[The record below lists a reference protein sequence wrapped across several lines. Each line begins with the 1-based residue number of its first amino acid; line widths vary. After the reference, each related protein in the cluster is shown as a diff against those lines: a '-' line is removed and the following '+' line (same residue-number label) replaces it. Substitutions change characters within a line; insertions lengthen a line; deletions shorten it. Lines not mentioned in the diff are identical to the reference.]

1 MKTGQGW
8 IALVPIQPL
17 KKTTQTFFLTLLSLI
32 FFTKPIV
39 SQSPNDMGERI
50 IHTTKFTYWIDPSSS
65 TPIETVLKTG
75 NFTKITD
82 DFVNFG
88 FLKGTLWL
96 KLDPKDFPNPI
107 KYPLLLIQAHN
118 IDSVEFFHKYDGN
131 TFVVSKSGH
140 IQPVFQREI
149 PHRNFAFRIGHERE
163 TILIAIRSEI
173 SLQFALIFTNQRNL
187 QREDYIT
194 QWIYGLF
201 FGSLGIIILYNLAI
215 AFFVRDRNYFYYIGY
230 VLFFG
235 LGQLSLLGF
244 WGYFFVPDS
253 YFWKRIGIPFFFSIC
268 LFFFVLFTSNF
279 LKLKIRVPKMARFY
293 QVLGFLSLL
302 NASVSLLGGISEASI
317 GVTWLSVLICL
328 SIFGVL
334 IWGIYKRLRSFYYF
348 AIAFVLLLV
357 TCLVYGLLK
366 FGIIASNSFL
376 EEMLFPIASL
386 ADITLFAFALADRIQ
401 LLRQEKDWA
410 LAQVTSLRKERKI
423 SRDILMQ
430 SLPKTIPDV
439 KNLEIQIFIQP
450 MKDVGG
456 DFYEYFSPNPYEL
469 GIVLCDVS
477 GHGIPASL
485 ISAMGKVAFTTQ
497 KDNISSPK
505 QVLEGMN
512 RVLYGNCTPQ
522 YVTAS
527 YVYLNTST
535 KVWRFGRAG
544 HPSAY
549 LQRSSGEII
558 KVHPKGKI
566 IGVFP
571 EIQMEEITFQVEPK
585 DRILILS
592 DGVLECFHPDGTMY
606 GEAGLLEFLR
616 ANREIPNHLFK
627 IKLIQDLESFSKR
640 EIKDWDDD
648 LTFIF
653 LELV

>member
-1 MKTGQGW
+1 MKKPF
-8 IALVPIQPL
+8 AAPS
-17 KKTTQTFFLTLLSLI
+17 FFLFSILTL
-32 FFTKPIV
+32 FFTHPLFPET
-39 SQSPNDMGERI
+39 QNDIGERI
-50 IHTTKFTYWIDPSSS
+50 IHTTKFSYWIDPTSSVPLES
-65 TPIETVLKTG
+65 VLETGSFQKLK
-75 NFTKITD
+75 D
-82 DFVNFG
+82 PFVNFG
-88 FLKGTLWL
+88 FLEGTLWL
-96 KLDPKDFPNPI
+96 RLDPKDFPDPS

-118 IDSVEFFHKYDGN
+118 IDLVELFHKNDGSKYII
-131 TFVVSKSGH
+131 SKSGH

-149 PHRNFAFRIGHERE
+149 PHRNFVFRIGHERE
-163 TILIAIRSEI
+163 TILIAMKSEI
-173 SLQFALIFTNQRNL
+173 SLQFSLIFTNQRNL

-253 YFWKRIGIPFFFSIC
+253 YFWKRIGIPVFFSIC

-279 LKLKIRVPKMARFY
+279 LKLKIRVPKIARFY
-293 QVLGFLSLL
+293 QVLGFFSLL
-302 NASVSLLGGISEASI
+302 NAAVALFGGISEASI
-317 GVTWLSVLICL
+317 GVTWLSVSICFSL
-328 SIFGVL
+328 LGVL
-334 IWGIYKRLRSFYYF
+334 IWGISKRLRSFYYF
-348 AIAFVLLLV
+348 AIAFVLLLI
-357 TCLVYGLLK
+357 TCIVYGLLK
-366 FGIIASNSFL
+366 FGFLSTNPFL

-401 LLRQEKDWA
+401 LLRQEKDLA

-439 KNLEIQIFIQP
+439 KNLQMQIYIQP

-512 RVLYGNCTPQ
+512 RVLYGNCNPQ

-549 LQRSSGEII
+549 LQRVGGEII

-571 EIQMEEITFQVEPK
+571 EIQIEETTHRVEPK

-592 DGVLECFHPDGTMY
+592 DGVLECFNPEGAMY
-606 GEAGLLEFLR
+606 GESGLLEFLR
-616 ANREIPNHLFK
+616 VNREIPNHLFK
-627 IKLIQDLESFSKR
+627 IKLIQDLESFSKT

>member
-1 MKTGQGW
+1 MDKG
-8 IALVPIQPL
+8 ILPCPLHPL
-17 KKTTQTFFLTLLSLI
+17 KPKNIKTFFLLTIFSLI
-32 FFTKPIV
+32 TSPIV
-39 SQSPNDMGERI
+39 SENTEDKGERYVS
-50 IHTTKFTYWIDPSSS
+50 TKQFKYWIDPKS
-65 TPIETVLKTG
+65 TVPVDSVLKEGT
-75 NFTKITD
+75 FKSIED
-82 DFVNFG
+82 DFANFG

-96 KLDPKDFPNPI
+96 RLDPNHFPDPT
-107 KYPLLLIQAHN
+107 KFPLLLIQAHN
-118 IDSVEFFHKYDGN
+118 IDMVELYHKDDSDSF
-131 TFVVSKSGH
+131 TVSKSGH
-140 IQPVFQREI
+140 IQPMFQREI
-149 PHRNFAFRIGHERE
+149 PHRNFVFRMGHQKE
-163 TILIAIRSEI
+163 TILIAIRSDI
-173 SLQFALIFTNQRNL
+173 SLQFSLIFTNQRNL
-187 QREDYIT
+187 QREDYLT

-215 AFFVRDRNYFYYIGY
+215 AFFVRDKSYFYYIGY

-253 YFWKRIGIPFFFSIC
+253 YFWKRVGIPVFFSLC
-268 LFFFVLFTSNF
+268 LFFFVLFTANF
-279 LKLKIRVPKMARFY
+279 LKIKARLPRTSRLY
-293 QVLGFLSLL
+293 Q
-302 NASVSLLGGISEASI
+302 LLGAFSLFNVFIALFGGVAEASI
-317 GVTWLSVLICL
+317 GVSWLSVCICL
-328 SIFGVL
+328 TLLCILVWGV
-334 IWGIYKRLRSFYYF
+334 KKHLRSFYYIS
-348 AIAFVLLLV
+348 IAFLLLLL
-357 TCLVYGLLK
+357 TCIIYGLLK
-366 FGIIASNSFL
+366 FGVLPSNSFL

-401 LLRQEKDWA
+401 LLRQEKDLA
-410 LAQVTSLRKERKI
+410 LAQVTSLRRERKI

-430 SLPKTIPDV
+430 SLPKTNPDV
-439 KNLEIQIFIQP
+439 KNLQIQIYIQP

-456 DFYEYFSPNPYEL
+456 DFYEYHSPNPFEL

-497 KDNISSPK
+497 KESIFSPK

-512 RVLYGNCTPQ
+512 RVLYGNCNPQ

-527 YVYLNTST
+527 YLYLNTST

-544 HPSAY
+544 HPSAF
-549 LQRSSGEII
+549 LQRANGEII

-571 EIQMEEITFQVEPK
+571 EIQIDEVTYPVHPK
-585 DRILILS
+585 DRILLLS
-592 DGVLECFHPDGTMY
+592 DGVLECFDPKGNMF
-606 GEAGLLEFLR
+606 GEAGLVDFLKT
-616 ANREIPNHLFK
+616 NRELPNHLFK
-627 IKLIQDLESFSKR
+627 GKLIQELESFSHR

>member
-1 MKTGQGW
+1 MKK
-8 IALVPIQPL
+8 IFPDKILFL
-17 KKTTQTFFLTLLSLI
+17 FFLSTLSFTNTLLSE
-32 FFTKPIV
+32 T
-39 SQSPNDMGERI
+39 PNDIGERI
-50 IHTTKFTYWIDPSSS
+50 IQTKKFTYWIDPNS
-65 TPIETVLKTG
+65 TVPIESVLKTG
-75 NFTKITD
+75 EFKTITE

-96 KLDPKDFPNPI
+96 RLDPRDFPDPI

-118 IDSVEFFHKYDGN
+118 IDSVELFHKNDGN
-131 TFVVSKSGH
+131 SYVVSKSGH
-140 IQPVFQREI
+140 NQPVFQREI
-149 PHRNFAFRIGHERE
+149 PHRNFVFRIGHEKE

-173 SLQFALIFTNQRNL
+173 SLQFALVFTNQRNL

-253 YFWKRIGIPFFFSIC
+253 YFWKRIGIPVFFSIC

-279 LKLKIRVPKMARFY
+279 LKLKARIPKVARFY
-293 QVLGFLSLL
+293 HVLGIFSLL
-302 NASVSLLGGISEASI
+302 NAAVALFGGISQSSI
-317 GVTWLSVLICL
+317 GVSWLSVLICISL
-328 SIFGVL
+328 LIVL
-334 IWGIYKRLRSFYYF
+334 VWGIWKRLRSFYYF
-348 AIAFVLLLV
+348 AVAFVLLLI
-357 TCLVYGLLK
+357 TCIVYGLLK
-366 FGIIASNSFL
+366 FGILPSNPFL

-401 LLRQEKDWA
+401 LLRQEKDMA
-410 LAQVTSLRKERKI
+410 LAQVTSLRRERKI

-439 KNLEIQIFIQP
+439 KNLQIQIYILP

-456 DFYEYFSPNPYEL
+456 DFYEFFSPNPYEI

-512 RVLYGNCTPQ
+512 RVLYGNCNPQ

-549 LQRSSGEII
+549 LQRASGEII

-571 EIQMEEITFQVEPK
+571 EIQIEETTYRVEPK

-592 DGVLECFHPDGTMY
+592 DGVLESFNPEGKMY
-606 GEAGLLEFLR
+606 GESGLLEFLR
-616 ANREIPNHLFK
+616 TNREIPNHLFK
-627 IKLIQDLESFSKR
+627 GKLIQDLESFSKT
-640 EIKDWDDD
+640 EIKEWDDD

>member
-1 MKTGQGW
+1 MKPKN
-8 IALVPIQPL
+8 I
-17 KKTTQTFFLTLLSLI
+17 KTFFLLTIFSLI
-32 FFTKPIV
+32 TSPIV
-39 SQSPNDMGERI
+39 SENTEDKGERYVS
-50 IHTTKFTYWIDPSSS
+50 TKQFKYWIDPKS
-65 TPIETVLKTG
+65 TVPVDSVLKEGT
-75 NFTKITD
+75 FKSIED
-82 DFVNFG
+82 DFANFG

-96 KLDPKDFPNPI
+96 RLDPNHFPDPT
-107 KYPLLLIQAHN
+107 KFPLLLIQAHN
-118 IDSVEFFHKYDGN
+118 IDMVELYHKDDSDSF
-131 TFVVSKSGH
+131 TVSKSGH
-140 IQPVFQREI
+140 IQPMFQREI
-149 PHRNFAFRIGHERE
+149 PHRNFVFRMGHQKE
-163 TILIAIRSEI
+163 TILIAIRSDI
-173 SLQFALIFTNQRNL
+173 SLQFSLIFTNQRNL
-187 QREDYIT
+187 QREDYLT

-215 AFFVRDRNYFYYIGY
+215 AFFVRDKSYFYYIGY

-253 YFWKRIGIPFFFSIC
+253 YFWKRVGIPVFFSLC
-268 LFFFVLFTSNF
+268 LFFFVLFTANF
-279 LKLKIRVPKMARFY
+279 LKIKARLPRTSRLY
-293 QVLGFLSLL
+293 Q
-302 NASVSLLGGISEASI
+302 LLGAFSLFNVFIALFGGVAEASI
-317 GVTWLSVLICL
+317 GVSWLSVCICL
-328 SIFGVL
+328 TLLCILVWGV
-334 IWGIYKRLRSFYYF
+334 KKHLRSFYYIS
-348 AIAFVLLLV
+348 IAFLLLLL
-357 TCLVYGLLK
+357 TCIIYGLLK
-366 FGIIASNSFL
+366 FGVLPSNSFL

-401 LLRQEKDWA
+401 LLRQEKDLA
-410 LAQVTSLRKERKI
+410 LAQVTSLRRERKI

-430 SLPKTIPDV
+430 SLPKTNPDV
-439 KNLEIQIFIQP
+439 KNLQIQIYIQP

-456 DFYEYFSPNPYEL
+456 DFYEYHSPNPFEL

-497 KDNISSPK
+497 KESIFSPK

-512 RVLYGNCTPQ
+512 RVLYGNCNPQ

-527 YVYLNTST
+527 YLYLNTST

-544 HPSAY
+544 HPSAF
-549 LQRSSGEII
+549 LQRANGEII

-571 EIQMEEITFQVEPK
+571 EIQIDEVTYPVHPK
-585 DRILILS
+585 DRILLLS
-592 DGVLECFHPDGTMY
+592 DGVLECFDPKGNMF
-606 GEAGLLEFLR
+606 GEAGLVDFLKT
-616 ANREIPNHLFK
+616 NRELPNHLFK
-627 IKLIQDLESFSKR
+627 GKLIQELESFSHR

>member
-1 MKTGQGW
+1 MS
-8 IALVPIQPL
+8 IILEL
-17 KKTTQTFFLTLLSLI
+17 KKPFSIPIFYCISILTL
-32 FFTKPIV
+32 FFNHPLFSET
-39 SQSPNDMGERI
+39 QNDIGERI
-50 IHTTKFTYWIDPSSS
+50 IYSTKFSYWIDPSSS
-65 TPIETVLKTG
+65 VPVESVLNTG
-75 NFTKITD
+75 EFKRITD
-82 DFVNFG
+82 PFPNFG

-96 KLDPKDFPNPI
+96 KLEPNDFPDPS

-118 IDSVEFFHKYDGN
+118 IDSVELFHKNDGN
-131 TFVVSKSGH
+131 QYILSKSGH
-140 IQPVFQREI
+140 IQPMFQREI
-149 PHRNFAFRIGHERE
+149 PHRNFAFRIGHEKE

-173 SLQFALIFTNQRNL
+173 SLQFALVFTNQRNL

-230 VLFFG
+230 VFFFG
-235 LGQLSLLGF
+235 FGQLSLLGF
-244 WGYFFVPDS
+244 WGYFFVPNS
-253 YFWKRIGIPFFFSIC
+253 YFWKRIGISFFFSIC
-268 LFFFVLFTSNF
+268 LFYFVLFTSNF
-279 LKLKIRVPKMARFY
+279 LKLKIRIPKIARFY
-293 QVLGFLSLL
+293 KVLGYLSLL
-302 NASVSLLGGISEASI
+302 NALISLLGGISEASI

-328 SIFGVL
+328 SLLGVL

-348 AIAFVLLLV
+348 AIAFVLLLI

-366 FGIIASNSFL
+366 FGILPSNSFL

-401 LLRQEKDWA
+401 LLRQEKDLA

-439 KNLEIQIFIQP
+439 KNLQMQIFIQP

-497 KDNISSPK
+497 KDNIPSPK

-512 RVLYGNCTPQ
+512 RVLYGNCNPQ

-549 LQRSSGEII
+549 LQRSSGEIL

-571 EIQMEEITFQVEPK
+571 EIQIEETTHRVERK

-592 DGVLECFHPDGTMY
+592 DGVLECFNPEGEMY
-606 GEAGLLEFLR
+606 GESGLLEFLK

>member
-1 MKTGQGW
+1 MKKPF
-8 IALVPIQPL
+8 VDS
-17 KKTTQTFFLTLLSLI
+17 TFFLLSVLSL
-32 FFTKPIV
+32 FFTD
-39 SQSPNDMGERI
+39 SLFSETQNDIGEKL
-50 IHTTKFTYWIDPSSS
+50 IHTTKFSYWIDPNSSIPVES
-65 TPIETVLKTG
+65 VFQTGEFKGIED
-75 NFTKITD
+75 N
-82 DFVNFG
+82 FVNFG

-96 KLDPKDFPNPI
+96 RLNPKDFPDPS
-107 KYPLLLIQAHN
+107 KYPLLLINAHN
-118 IDSVEFFHKYDGN
+118 IDSVELFHKNDGN
-131 TFVVSKSGH
+131 RYIVSKSGH

-149 PHRNFAFRIGHERE
+149 PHRNFVFRIGHEKE
-163 TILIAIRSEI
+163 TILIAIKSEI
-173 SLQFALIFTNQRNL
+173 SLQFSLIFTNQRNL

-194 QWIYGLF
+194 QWVYGLF

-244 WGYFFVPDS
+244 WSYFFVPDS

-279 LKLKIRVPKMARFY
+279 LKLKVRTPKMARCF
-293 QVLGFLSLL
+293 QVLGLFSLL
-302 NASVSLLGGISEASI
+302 NATISLLGGIKEASI
-317 GVTWLSVLICL
+317 GVTWLSLLICISL
-328 SIFGVL
+328 LGIL
-334 IWGIYKRLRSFYYF
+334 IWGIYKGLRSFYYF
-348 AIAFVLLLV
+348 AIAFVLLLL
-357 TCLVYGLLK
+357 TCIVYGLLK
-366 FGIIASNSFL
+366 FGILSSNPFL

-401 LLRQEKDWA
+401 LLRQEKDLA

-439 KNLEIQIFIQP
+439 KNLQMQIYIQP

-512 RVLYGNCTPQ
+512 RVLYGNCNPQ

-549 LQRSSGEII
+549 LQRASGEIL

-571 EIQMEEITFQVEPK
+571 EIQIEETTHRVEPK

-592 DGVLECFHPDGTMY
+592 DGVLECFNPEGKMY
-606 GEAGLLEFLR
+606 GEVGLLEFLR
-616 ANREIPNHLFK
+616 VNREIPNHLFK
-627 IKLIQDLESFSKR
+627 IKLIQDLESFSKT

>member
-1 MKTGQGW
+1 MDKG
-8 IALVPIQPL
+8 ILPCPLHPL
-17 KKTTQTFFLTLLSLI
+17 KPKNIKTFFLLTIFSLI
-32 FFTKPIV
+32 TSPIV
-39 SQSPNDMGERI
+39 SENTEDKGERYVS
-50 IHTTKFTYWIDPSSS
+50 TKQFKYWIDPKS
-65 TPIETVLKTG
+65 TVPVDSVLKEGT
-75 NFTKITD
+75 FKSIED
-82 DFVNFG
+82 DFANFG

-96 KLDPKDFPNPI
+96 RLDPNHFPDPT
-107 KYPLLLIQAHN
+107 KFPLLLIQAHN
-118 IDSVEFFHKYDGN
+118 IDMVELYHKDDSDSF
-131 TFVVSKSGH
+131 TVSKSGH
-140 IQPVFQREI
+140 IQPMFQREI
-149 PHRNFAFRIGHERE
+149 PHRNFVFRMGHQKE
-163 TILIAIRSEI
+163 TILIAIRSDI
-173 SLQFALIFTNQRNL
+173 SLQFSLIFTNQRNL
-187 QREDYIT
+187 QREDYLT

-215 AFFVRDRNYFYYIGY
+215 AFFVRDKSYFYYIGY

-253 YFWKRIGIPFFFSIC
+253 YYWKRVGIPVFFSLC
-268 LFFFVLFTSNF
+268 LFFFVLFTANF
-279 LKLKIRVPKMARFY
+279 LKIKARLPRTSRLY
-293 QVLGFLSLL
+293 Q
-302 NASVSLLGGISEASI
+302 LLGAFSLFNVFIALFGGVAEASI
-317 GVTWLSVLICL
+317 GVSWLSVCICL
-328 SIFGVL
+328 TLLCILVWGV
-334 IWGIYKRLRSFYYF
+334 KKHLRSFYYIS
-348 AIAFVLLLV
+348 IAFLLLLL
-357 TCLVYGLLK
+357 TCIIYGLLK
-366 FGIIASNSFL
+366 FGVLPSNSFL

-401 LLRQEKDWA
+401 LLRQEKDLA
-410 LAQVTSLRKERKI
+410 LAQVTSLRRERKI

-430 SLPKTIPDV
+430 SLPKTNPDV
-439 KNLEIQIFIQP
+439 KNLQIQIYIQP

-456 DFYEYFSPNPYEL
+456 DFYEYHSPNPFEL

-497 KDNISSPK
+497 KESIFSPK

-512 RVLYGNCTPQ
+512 RVLYGNCNPQ

-527 YVYLNTST
+527 YLYLNTST

-544 HPSAY
+544 HPSAF
-549 LQRSSGEII
+549 LQRANGEII

-571 EIQMEEITFQVEPK
+571 EIQIDEVTYPVHPK
-585 DRILILS
+585 DRILLLS
-592 DGVLECFHPDGTMY
+592 DGVLECFDPKGNMF
-606 GEAGLLEFLR
+606 GEAGLVDFLKT
-616 ANREIPNHLFK
+616 NRELPNHLFK
-627 IKLIQDLESFSKR
+627 GKLIQELESFSHR

>member
-1 MKTGQGW
+1 MKKITT
-8 IALVPIQPL
+8 IEFLFLV
-17 KKTTQTFFLTLLSLI
+17 
-32 FFTKPIV
+32 FFTTLSFINPLF
-39 SQSPNDMGERI
+39 SESPNDTGERI
-50 IHTTKFTYWIDPSSS
+50 IHTKKFTFWIDPTSSVPVES
-65 TPIETVLKTG
+65 ILKTG
-75 NFTKITD
+75 SFHTITD

-88 FLKGTLWL
+88 FLEGTVWL
-96 KLDPKDFPNPI
+96 KLEPKDLPDPA
-107 KYPLLLIQAHN
+107 KYPLLLIKAHN
-118 IDSVEFFHKYDGN
+118 IDSVELFHKNDGN
-131 TFVVSKSGH
+131 TYVVSKSGH
-140 IQPVFQREI
+140 IQPVFQREF
-149 PHRNFAFRIGHERE
+149 PHRNFVFRIGHEKE
-163 TILIAIRSEI
+163 TILIAIKSEI
-173 SLQFALIFTNQRNL
+173 SLQFSFIFTNQRNL
-187 QREDYIT
+187 QREDYIN
-194 QWIYGLF
+194 QWVYGLF

-253 YFWKRIGIPFFFSIC
+253 YFWKRIGIPVFFSVC

-279 LKLKIRVPKMARFY
+279 LKLKVRVPKIARFY
-293 QVLGFLSLL
+293 QVLGLFALL
-302 NASVSLLGGISEASI
+302 NALIALFGGISEASI
-317 GVTWLSVLICL
+317 GVSWLSVFICFSL
-328 SIFGVL
+328 LGVL
-334 IWGIYKRLRSFYYF
+334 VWGIFKRLRSFYYF
-348 AIAFVLLLV
+348 AVAFVLLLI
-357 TCLVYGLLK
+357 TCIVYGLLK
-366 FGIIASNSFL
+366 FGILPTNPFL

-401 LLRQEKDWA
+401 LLRQEKDLA

-439 KNLEIQIFIQP
+439 KNLQIQIYIQP

-512 RVLYGNCTPQ
+512 RVLYGNCNPQ

-527 YVYLNTST
+527 YLYLNTST

-549 LQRSSGEII
+549 LQRASGEIL

-571 EIQMEEITFQVEPK
+571 EIQIEETTHRVEPK

-592 DGVLECFHPDGTMY
+592 DGVLECFDPEGNMY
-606 GEAGLLEFLR
+606 GETGLLEFLR
-616 ANREIPNHLFK
+616 TNRELPNHLFK
-627 IKLIQDLESFSKR
+627 TKLIQDLESFSKL
-640 EIKDWDDD
+640 EIKEWDDD

>member
-1 MKTGQGW
+1 MKKPS
-8 IALVPIQPL
+8 IESIFF
-17 KKTTQTFFLTLLSLI
+17 FFLILTL
-32 FFTKPIV
+32 FFTNSLFSE
-39 SQSPNDMGERI
+39 SQNDIGERL
-50 IHTTKFTYWIDPSSS
+50 IHTTKFSYWIDPNSSIPVES
-65 TPIETVLKTG
+65 VLGTGEFKEIED
-75 NFTKITD
+75 N
-82 DFVNFG
+82 FVNFG

-96 KLDPKDFPNPI
+96 RLNPKDFPDPS
-107 KYPLLLIQAHN
+107 KYPLLLINAHN
-118 IDSVEFFHKYDGN
+118 IDSVELFHKHDGN
-131 TFVVSKSGH
+131 RYIVSKSGH

-149 PHRNFAFRIGHERE
+149 PHRNFVFRIGHEKE
-163 TILIAIRSEI
+163 TILIAIHSDI
-173 SLQFALIFTNQRNL
+173 SLQFSLIFTNQRNL

-194 QWIYGLF
+194 QWVYGLF

-244 WGYFFVPDS
+244 WSYFFVPDS
-253 YFWKRIGIPFFFSIC
+253 YFWKRIGIPFFFSVC

-279 LKLKIRVPKMARFY
+279 LKLKVRIPKMARCF
-293 QVLGFLSLL
+293 QVLGFFSLL
-302 NASVSLLGGISEASI
+302 NAMVALFGGISEASI
-317 GVTWLSVLICL
+317 GVTWLSLLICVSL
-328 SIFGVL
+328 LGVL
-334 IWGIYKRLRSFYYF
+334 IWGISKRLRSFYYF
-348 AIAFVLLLV
+348 AVAFVLLLL
-357 TCLVYGLLK
+357 TCIVYGLLK
-366 FGIIASNSFL
+366 FGILPSSAFL

-401 LLRQEKDWA
+401 LLRQEKDLA

-439 KNLEIQIFIQP
+439 KNLQIQIYIQP

-512 RVLYGNCTPQ
+512 RVLYGNCNPQ

-549 LQRSSGEII
+549 LQRANGEII

-571 EIQMEEITFQVEPK
+571 EIQMEEITYQVEPK

-627 IKLIQDLESFSKR
+627 IKLIQDLESFSKT

>member
-1 MKTGQGW
+1 MKRISLPQFLF
-8 IALVPIQPL
+8 LVLLI
-17 KKTTQTFFLTLLSLI
+17 LLS
-32 FFTKPIV
+32 FTKPIL
-39 SQSPNDMGERI
+39 SETPSDIGERI
-50 IHTTKFTYWIDPSSS
+50 IHTTKFTYWIDPTS
-65 TPIETVLKTG
+65 TVPVESVLKTG
-75 NFTKITD
+75 QFEKITD

-88 FLKGTLWL
+88 FLEGTLWL
-96 KLDPKDFPNPI
+96 KLDPKDFPDPI

-118 IDSVEFFHKYDGN
+118 IDFVELFHKHDGN
-131 TFVVSKSGH
+131 TFIVSKSGH

-149 PHRNFAFRIGHERE
+149 PHRNFVFRIGHEKE
-163 TILIAIRSEI
+163 TILVAIRSEI
-173 SLQFALIFTNQRNL
+173 SLQFAFVFTNQRNL
-187 QREDYIT
+187 QREDYIS
-194 QWIYGLF
+194 QWVYGLF

-230 VLFFG
+230 VFFFG

-253 YFWKRIGIPFFFSIC
+253 YFWKRIGIPAFFSIC
-268 LFFFVLFTSNF
+268 LFFFVLFTSHF
-279 LKLKIRVPKMARFY
+279 LKLKARMPKIARFY
-293 QVLGFLSLL
+293 QVLGFFSLL
-302 NASVSLLGGISEASI
+302 NAAIALFGGIAQSSI
-317 GVTWLSVLICL
+317 GVSWLSVLICL
-328 SIFGVL
+328 SLLGVL
-334 IWGIYKRLRSFYYF
+334 IWGIWKRLRSFYYF
-348 AIAFVLLLV
+348 AIAFVLLLL
-357 TCLVYGLLK
+357 TCTVYGLLK
-366 FGIIASNSFL
+366 FGILPSNPFL

-401 LLRQEKDWA
+401 LLRQEKDMA
-410 LAQVTSLRKERKI
+410 LAQVTSLRRERKI

-439 KNLEIQIFIQP
+439 KNLQIQIYILP

-456 DFYEYFSPNPYEL
+456 DFYEFFSPNPYEI

-512 RVLYGNCTPQ
+512 RVLYGNCNPQ

-549 LQRSSGEII
+549 LQRASGEII

-571 EIQMEEITFQVEPK
+571 EIQIEETTYRVEPK

-592 DGVLECFHPDGTMY
+592 DGVLECFNPEGKMY
-606 GEAGLLEFLR
+606 GESNLLEFLR
-616 ANREIPNHLFK
+616 TNRELPNHLFK
-627 IKLIQDLESFSKR
+627 GKLIQDLESFSKA
-640 EIKDWDDD
+640 EIKEWEDD

>member
-1 MKTGQGW
+1 MES
-8 IALVPIQPL
+8 I
-17 KKTTQTFFLTLLSLI
+17 FFFFISLTL
-32 FFTKPIV
+32 FFTNSLFSE
-39 SQSPNDMGERI
+39 SQNDIGERL
-50 IHTTKFTYWIDPSSS
+50 IHTTKFSYWIDPNSSIPVES
-65 TPIETVLKTG
+65 VLQIGEFKEI
-75 NFTKITD
+75 KD
-82 DFVNFG
+82 HFVNFG

-96 KLDPKDFPNPI
+96 RLNPKNFPDPS
-107 KYPLLLIQAHN
+107 KYPLLLIKAHN
-118 IDSVEFFHKYDGN
+118 IDSVELFHKNDGN
-131 TFVVSKSGH
+131 RYIVSKSGH

-149 PHRNFAFRIGHERE
+149 PHRNFVFRIGHEKE
-163 TILIAIRSEI
+163 TILIAIHSEI
-173 SLQFALIFTNQRNL
+173 SLQFSLIFTNQRNL

-194 QWIYGLF
+194 QWVYGLF
-201 FGSLGIIILYNLAI
+201 FGSIGIIILYNLAI

-244 WGYFFVPDS
+244 WSYFFVPDS
-253 YFWKRIGIPFFFSIC
+253 YFWKRIGIPFFFSVC

-279 LKLKIRVPKMARFY
+279 LKLKVRIPKMARCF
-293 QVLGFLSLL
+293 QVLGFFSLL
-302 NASVSLLGGISEASI
+302 NAVISLFGGISEASI
-317 GVTWLSVLICL
+317 GVTWLSLLICVSL
-328 SIFGVL
+328 LGVL

-348 AIAFVLLLV
+348 AVAFVLLLL
-357 TCLVYGLLK
+357 TCIVYGLLK
-366 FGIIASNSFL
+366 FGILPSNAFL

-401 LLRQEKDWA
+401 LLRQEKDLA

-439 KNLEIQIFIQP
+439 KNLQMQIYIQP

-512 RVLYGNCTPQ
+512 RVLYGNCNPQ

-549 LQRSSGEII
+549 LQRASGEII

-571 EIQMEEITFQVEPK
+571 EIQIEETTHRVEPK

-606 GEAGLLEFLR
+606 GEAGLIEFLR

-627 IKLIQDLESFSKR
+627 IKLIQDLESFSKT

>member
-1 MKTGQGW
+1 MKKLSPTE
-8 IALVPIQPL
+8 
-17 KKTTQTFFLTLLSLI
+17 TLLFTLFSVF
-32 FFTKPIV
+32 FFTIPV
-39 SQSPNDMGERI
+39 LSESPNDIGERI
-50 IHTTKFTYWIDPSSS
+50 LKTTKFTYWIDPTSSVPVAS
-65 TPIETVLKTG
+65 VLKTG
-75 NFTKITD
+75 EFKKITD
-82 DFVNFG
+82 DFVNIG

-96 KLDPKDFPNPI
+96 RFDPKDFPDPA

-118 IDSVEFFHKYDGN
+118 IDSVELYHKHEGN
-131 TFVVSKSGH
+131 TYVVSKSGH

-149 PHRNFAFRIGHERE
+149 PHRNFVFRIGHERD
-163 TILIAIRSEI
+163 TILIAIHSEI
-173 SLQFALIFTNQRNL
+173 SLQFSLIFTNQRNL

-279 LKLKIRVPKMARFY
+279 LKLKARIPKMARCF
-293 QVLGFLSLL
+293 QVLGISSLF
-302 NASVSLLGGISEASI
+302 NAIISLFGGISEASI
-317 GVTWLSVLICL
+317 GVTWLSLLICICL
-328 SIFGVL
+328 LGIL
-334 IWGIYKRLRSFYYF
+334 IWGIYNRLRSFYYF
-348 AIAFVLLLV
+348 AVAFVLLLI
-357 TCLVYGLLK
+357 TCIVYGLLK
-366 FGIIASNSFL
+366 FGILPSNPFL

-401 LLRQEKDWA
+401 LLRQEKDLA

-439 KNLEIQIFIQP
+439 KNLQMQIFIQP

-512 RVLYGNCTPQ
+512 RVLYGNCNPQ

-549 LQRSSGEII
+549 LQRADGEII

-571 EIQMEEITFQVEPK
+571 EIQIEEITYKVEPK

-592 DGVLECFHPDGTMY
+592 DGVLECFNPDGSMY
-606 GEAGLLEFLR
+606 GETGLLEFLR

-627 IKLIQDLESFSKR
+627 IKLIQDLKSFSKT

-653 LELV
+653 LELA

>member
-1 MKTGQGW
+1 MKK
-8 IALVPIQPL
+8 IFPDKILFL
-17 KKTTQTFFLTLLSLI
+17 FFLATLSFTSTLLSE
-32 FFTKPIV
+32 T
-39 SQSPNDMGERI
+39 PNDIGERI
-50 IHTTKFTYWIDPSSS
+50 IQTKKFTYWIDPNS
-65 TPIETVLKTG
+65 TVPIESVLKTG
-75 NFTKITD
+75 EFKKITD

-96 KLDPKDFPNPI
+96 RLDPRDFPDPI

-118 IDSVEFFHKYDGN
+118 IDSVELHHKNDGN
-131 TFVVSKSGH
+131 SYVVSKSGH
-140 IQPVFQREI
+140 NQPVFQREI
-149 PHRNFAFRIGHERE
+149 PHRNFVFRIGHEKE

-173 SLQFALIFTNQRNL
+173 SLQFALVFTNQRNL

-253 YFWKRIGIPFFFSIC
+253 YFWKRIGIPVFFSIC

-279 LKLKIRVPKMARFY
+279 LKLKARIPKVARFY
-293 QVLGFLSLL
+293 HVLGIFSLL
-302 NASVSLLGGISEASI
+302 NAAVALFGGISQSSI
-317 GVTWLSVLICL
+317 GVSWLSVLICISL
-328 SIFGVL
+328 LIVL
-334 IWGIYKRLRSFYYF
+334 VWGIWKRLRSFYYF
-348 AIAFVLLLV
+348 TVAFVLLLI
-357 TCLVYGLLK
+357 TCIVYGLLK
-366 FGIIASNSFL
+366 FGILPSNPFL

-401 LLRQEKDWA
+401 LLRQEKDMA
-410 LAQVTSLRKERKI
+410 LAQVTSLRRERKI

-439 KNLEIQIFIQP
+439 KNLQIQIYILP

-456 DFYEYFSPNPYEL
+456 DFYEFFSPNPYEI

-512 RVLYGNCTPQ
+512 RVLYGNCNPQ

-549 LQRSSGEII
+549 LQRANGEII

-571 EIQMEEITFQVEPK
+571 EIQIEETTYRVEPK

-592 DGVLECFHPDGTMY
+592 DGVLESFNPEGKMY
-606 GEAGLLEFLR
+606 GEPGLLEFLR
-616 ANREIPNHLFK
+616 TNREIPNHLFK
-627 IKLIQDLESFSKR
+627 GKLIQDLESFSKT
-640 EIKDWDDD
+640 EIKEWDDD

>member
-1 MKTGQGW
+1 M
-8 IALVPIQPL
+8 
-17 KKTTQTFFLTLLSLI
+17 KKTFVDSTFFLLSVLTL
-32 FFTKPIV
+32 FFTN
-39 SQSPNDMGERI
+39 SLFSETQNDIGEKL
-50 IHTTKFTYWIDPSSS
+50 IHTTKFSYWIDPNSSIPVES
-65 TPIETVLKTG
+65 VFQSGEFKEIED
-75 NFTKITD
+75 NFI
-82 DFVNFG
+82 NFG

-96 KLDPKDFPNPI
+96 RLNPKDFPDPS
-107 KYPLLLIQAHN
+107 KYPLLLINAHN
-118 IDSVEFFHKYDGN
+118 IDSVELFHKNDGN
-131 TFVVSKSGH
+131 RYIVSKSGH

-149 PHRNFAFRIGHERE
+149 PHRNFVFRIGHEKE
-163 TILIAIRSEI
+163 TILIAIKSEI
-173 SLQFALIFTNQRNL
+173 SLQFSLIFTNQRNL

-194 QWIYGLF
+194 QWVYGLF

-244 WGYFFVPDS
+244 WSYFFVPDS

-279 LKLKIRVPKMARFY
+279 LKLKVRTPKMARCF
-293 QVLGFLSLL
+293 QVLGLFSLL
-302 NASVSLLGGISEASI
+302 NAAISLLGGIKEASI
-317 GVTWLSVLICL
+317 GVTWLSLLICISL
-328 SIFGVL
+328 LGVL
-334 IWGIYKRLRSFYYF
+334 IWGIYKGLRSFYYF

-357 TCLVYGLLK
+357 TCIVYGLLK
-366 FGIIASNSFL
+366 FGILSSNPFL

-401 LLRQEKDWA
+401 LLRQEKDLA

-439 KNLEIQIFIQP
+439 KNLQMQIYIQP

-456 DFYEYFSPNPYEL
+456 DFYEYFSPNPFEL

-512 RVLYGNCTPQ
+512 RVLYGNCNPQ

-549 LQRSSGEII
+549 LQRASGEIL

-571 EIQMEEITFQVEPK
+571 EIQIEETTHRVEPK

-592 DGVLECFHPDGTMY
+592 DGVLECFNPEGKMY

-616 ANREIPNHLFK
+616 LNREIPNHLFK
-627 IKLIQDLESFSKR
+627 IKLIQDLESFSKT